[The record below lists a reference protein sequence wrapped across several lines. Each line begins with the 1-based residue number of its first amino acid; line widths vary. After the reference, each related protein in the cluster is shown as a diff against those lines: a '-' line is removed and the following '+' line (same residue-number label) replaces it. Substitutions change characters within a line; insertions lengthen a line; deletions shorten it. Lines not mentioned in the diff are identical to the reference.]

1 MKLYPGT
8 PENMTML
15 SQAQWKEGF
24 NGYPSYDTGFPRILQ
39 EVTWLEADSDLSSAL
54 VEAFKAFHH
63 RVGGRS
69 ENHKR
74 LEKPVKLWLP

>member
-39 EVTWLEADSDLSSAL
+39 EVTWLEAL
-54 VEAFKAFHH
+54 VEACKAFHH

-74 LEKPVKLWLP
+74 LEKPVKL